1 MPKQPHATTPSSP
14 IETKNPD
21 FAGDCWRFGSK
32 LRHAHSAQ
40 EIRDNKTKGFDLVP
54 PSGVEG
60 AFSIKH
66 DPLYSPD
73 SRRATA
79 PWFHICYRNCATSSA
94 HNHECKIVVARYP
107 SGKILDGA
115 NNRKQ
120 SFAGTQVCC
129 PPDLIQEPVHP
140 ELFTILSTAF
150 D

>member
-66 DPLYSPD
+66 DPLYSPTPGE
-73 SRRATA
+73 SLRPGFTSAIGIVLLHPPTTMSVRSSLRGTPAAKSWTA
-79 PWFHICYRNCATSSA
+79 PTIENRALLAPRFA
-94 HNHECKIVVARYP
+94 AR
-107 SGKILDGA
+107 
-115 NNRKQ
+115 R
-120 SFAGTQVCC
+120 T
-129 PPDLIQEPVHP
+129 
-140 ELFTILSTAF
+140 
-150 D
+150 